1 MCITPSHFLIRATL
15 FLLLGCVNTIS
26 FADINLKFGVYTA
39 DKPTS
44 VVNQFRPIL
53 NDIEKALSIEMRQ
66 PVTINMAVA
75 KDYETGVSDLIEG
88 KVDFARFGPASYTFA
103 HDQNSDIEILAV
115 EKVEDKTI
123 FYGVIC
129 VHSQS
134 NIEKVSDLDGK
145 TFAFGD
151 PQSTIG
157 RYLAQKYL
165 SEHQIYSNRL
175 SHYDYLERH
184 DRVGNA
190 VAIGKFDAGALK
202 EGTFQKLV
210 KQGKPLREIARFE
223 NVTKPWVARSGL
235 SPIIIEKI
243 KKVLL
248 SQKDTQSLSNL
259 GATGFTEADELAF
272 EKIKEAIA
280 NNNLFFVNSTH
291 Q

>member
-1 MCITPSHFLIRATL
+1 MCTSPSHFPIKAAL
-15 FLLLGCVNTIS
+15 FLLLGFINTNS

-66 PVTINMAVA
+66 PVTISMSVA
-75 KDYETGVSDLIEG
+75 KDYETGINDLVQG
-88 KVDFARFGPASYTFA
+88 KVDFARFGPASYTLA
-103 HDQNSDIEILAV
+103 HTQNSDLEILAV
-115 EKVEDKTI
+115 EKVEDKTV

-129 VHSQS
+129 VHSDS
-134 NIEKVSDLDGK
+134 DIHNVSDLVGR

-151 PQSTIG
+151 SQSTIG

-165 SEHQIYSNRL
+165 SEHKVYSHSL

-190 VAIGKFDAGALK
+190 VAMGKFDAGALK
-202 EGTFQKLV
+202 ESTFEKLV
-210 KQGKPLREIARFE
+210 KQGKPIREIARFE
-223 NVTKPWVARSGL
+223 NVTKPWIARSGL
-235 SPIIIEKI
+235 SVITIEKLR
-243 KKVLL
+243 KALL
-248 SQKDTQSLSNL
+248 SQENTSSLNKL
-259 GATGFTEADELAF
+259 GATGFTEADQLAF

-280 NNNLFFVNSTH
+280 NNNLFFANST
-291 Q
+291 QQ